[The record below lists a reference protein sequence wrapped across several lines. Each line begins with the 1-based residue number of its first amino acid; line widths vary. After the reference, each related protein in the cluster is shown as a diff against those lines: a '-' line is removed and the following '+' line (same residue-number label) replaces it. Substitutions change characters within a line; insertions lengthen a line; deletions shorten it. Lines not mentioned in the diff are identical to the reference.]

1 MTAFRSR
8 SEKQHFLRF
17 QVFYVAKATFCTRN
31 IRKMY
36 TALMNKKEILR
47 VLNRKRKELD
57 VLSSKIASAAA
68 LKAEGT
74 LVSRRVRGATRLYRR
89 ISSSKEKYLAPEDK
103 ETISILATKTYGQK
117 LYRAAELERLQIEKC
132 IGILESKT
140 DGNVDSADID
150 QVYGRLPGFIKDNA
164 NPSVFTDDG
173 FARRWQEE
181 EYNNRWMSRKDHAY
195 ETPRGEKVRSK
206 SEWIIASMLHEAG
219 VPYRY
224 EETVAL
230 NEVFQVFLYPDFTVL
245 NKRTRKVYYWEHF
258 GRMDDPEYITNSFM
272 PKMSDYYNFEF
283 LPGDKLLMTFESKG
297 HPLDTTEVKRIIDGF
312 LK

>member
-1 MTAFRSR
+1 
-8 SEKQHFLRF
+8 
-17 QVFYVAKATFCTRN
+17 
-31 IRKMY
+31 
-36 TALMNKKEILR
+36 MNKLEILK
-47 VLNRKRKELD
+47 VLKKKGRELSI
-57 VLSSKIASAAA
+57 LESKIVKADAF
-68 LKAEGT
+68 KAEGI
-74 LVSRRVRGATRLYRR
+74 LVARNQRGSTRLYQRNGD
-89 ISSSKEKYLAPEDK
+89 SKEKYLGADDSR
-103 ETISILATKTYGQK
+103 TISLLATKAYGQK
-117 LYRAAELERLQIEKC
+117 LLRAAELEKQQIEKC

-140 DGNVDSADID
+140 DGKVDPADID
-150 QVYGRLPGFIKDNA
+150 QVYGRLPGFIKENT

-173 FARRWQEE
+173 FALRWQEE

-195 ETPRGEKVRSK
+195 DTPRGEKVRSK
-206 SEWIIASMLHEAG
+206 SEWIIASMLYEAG

-230 NEVFQVFLYPDFTVL
+230 NEDFQVFLYPDFTVL

-272 PKMSDYYNFEF
+272 PKMNEYYNFEF

-312 LK
+312 LR

>member
-1 MTAFRSR
+1 
-8 SEKQHFLRF
+8 
-17 QVFYVAKATFCTRN
+17 
-31 IRKMY
+31 MY
-36 TALMNKKEILR
+36 TAYMNKKVILGSLKR
-47 VLNRKRKELD
+47 ERRKLA
-57 VLSSKIASAAA
+57 VLSSRIANSSVM
-68 LKAEGT
+68 EVGGT
-74 LVSRRVRGATRLYRR
+74 LVSRQIRGSKRLYHR
-89 ISSSKEKYLAPEDK
+89 ISNSEQKYLTPEDK
-103 ETISILATKTYGQK
+103 ETVGLLATKAYGQK
-117 LYRAAELERLQIEKC
+117 LKRAAELERQQIEKC

-150 QVYGRLPGFIKDNA
+150 QVYRMLPDFIKDNA

-173 FARRWQEE
+173 FARKWQEE

-206 SEWIIASMLHEAG
+206 SEWIIASMLYEAG

-230 NEVFQVFLYPDFTVL
+230 NEDFQVFLYPDFTVL

-258 GRMDDPEYITNSFM
+258 GRMDDPEYIMNSFM
-272 PKMSDYYNFEF
+272 PKMNDYYNFEF

>member
-1 MTAFRSR
+1 
-8 SEKQHFLRF
+8 
-17 QVFYVAKATFCTRN
+17 
-31 IRKMY
+31 
-36 TALMNKKEILR
+36 MNKNSLIKTLKSMS
-47 VLNRKRKELD
+47 KRLG
-57 VLSSKIASAAA
+57 VLSAKISDSEPV
-68 LKAEGT
+68 KADGT
-74 LVSRRVRGATRLYRR
+74 LFVRNQHGSTRLYQR
-89 ISSSKEKYLAPEDK
+89 SGGAKERYLGPEDK
-103 ETISILATKTYGQK
+103 ETISVLATKAYGQK

-173 FARRWQEE
+173 FARKWQEE

-195 ETPRGEKVRSK
+195 ETPRGERVRSK

-230 NEVFQVFLYPDFTVL
+230 NEDFQVFLYPDFTVL

-272 PKMSDYYNFEF
+272 PKMNDYYNFEF

>member
-1 MTAFRSR
+1 M
-8 SEKQHFLRF
+8 
-17 QVFYVAKATFCTRN
+17 
-31 IRKMY
+31 
-36 TALMNKKEILR
+36 
-47 VLNRKRKELD
+47 
-57 VLSSKIASAAA
+57 
-68 LKAEGT
+68 
-74 LVSRRVRGATRLYRR
+74 
-89 ISSSKEKYLAPEDK
+89 
-103 ETISILATKTYGQK
+103 
-117 LYRAAELERLQIEKC
+117 
-132 IGILESKT
+132 
-140 DGNVDSADID
+140 DSADID

-195 ETPRGEKVRSK
+195 ETPRGERVRSK

-230 NEVFQVFLYPDFTVL
+230 NEDFQVFLYPDFTVL

-272 PKMSDYYNFEF
+272 PKMNDYYNFEF

>member
-1 MTAFRSR
+1 
-8 SEKQHFLRF
+8 
-17 QVFYVAKATFCTRN
+17 
-31 IRKMY
+31 
-36 TALMNKKEILR
+36 MNKQALLK
-47 VLNRKRKELD
+47 VLKVKRKELTI
-57 VLSSKIASAAA
+57 LSSKIAKSSAFNAD
-68 LKAEGT
+68 GS
-74 LVSRRVRGATRLYRR
+74 LVSRMQSGKTRFFHRF
-89 ISSSKEKYLAPEDK
+89 SDSKQKYLVPEDK
-103 ETISILATKTYGQK
+103 ETISLLATKAYGQK
-117 LYRAAELERLQIEKC
+117 LLRAAELEKQQIEKC

-140 DGNVDSADID
+140 DGKVDPADID
-150 QVYGRLPGFIKDNA
+150 QVYGRMPGFIKENT

-206 SEWIIASMLHEAG
+206 SEWIIASMLYEAG

-230 NEVFQVFLYPDFTVL
+230 NEDFQVFLYPDFTVL

-272 PKMSDYYNFEF
+272 PKMNEYYNFEF

-297 HPLDTTEVKRIIDGF
+297 HPLDTTEVKRLIDGF
-312 LK
+312 LR

>member
-1 MTAFRSR
+1 
-8 SEKQHFLRF
+8 
-17 QVFYVAKATFCTRN
+17 
-31 IRKMY
+31 
-36 TALMNKKEILR
+36 MNKLEILK
-47 VLNRKRKELD
+47 VLKKKGRELSI
-57 VLSSKIASAAA
+57 LESKIVKADAF
-68 LKAEGT
+68 KAEGI
-74 LVSRRVRGATRLYRR
+74 LVARNQRGSTRLYQRNGD
-89 ISSSKEKYLAPEDK
+89 SKEKYLGADDSR
-103 ETISILATKTYGQK
+103 TISLLATKAYGQK
-117 LYRAAELERLQIEKC
+117 LLRAAELEKQQIEKC

-140 DGNVDSADID
+140 DGKVDPADID
-150 QVYGRLPGFIKDNA
+150 QVYGRLPGFIKENT

-195 ETPRGEKVRSK
+195 DTPRGEKERSK
-206 SEWIIASMLHEAG
+206 SEWIIASMLYEAG

-230 NEVFQVFLYPDFTVL
+230 NEDFQVFLYPDFTVL

-272 PKMSDYYNFEF
+272 PKMNEYYNFEF

-312 LK
+312 LR